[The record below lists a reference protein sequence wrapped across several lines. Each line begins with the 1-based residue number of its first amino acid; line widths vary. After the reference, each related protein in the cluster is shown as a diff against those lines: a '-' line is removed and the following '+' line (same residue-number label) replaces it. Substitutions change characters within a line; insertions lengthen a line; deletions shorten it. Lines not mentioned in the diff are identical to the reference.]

1 MPDASEKPPLDPLG
15 DSATAD
21 VLLADGTVAVVR
33 LLRPTD
39 GAALHELHDN
49 VSDENL
55 RLRFFAVGRSA
66 AHQYVDHVLR
76 DDTLAMVVEQR
87 GRVIA
92 LATAEVVAATTAEV
106 AFLVE
111 DGRHGQGIG
120 SLLLEHLASVARD
133 RGIEAFTADVLS
145 ENHAMLGVFSDAGFT
160 MSRHVE
166 EGIVTVRLDTRST
179 ETSRAAADAR
189 ERRAEAR
196 SLQPLLYPRSAA
208 VVGVRSDGSGVG
220 RSVFEAIRNGGFTG
234 QVYAVH
240 PRSIRIGDARA
251 FASFADLPEVV
262 DLAVVAVPAHS
273 VVTALEGAAD
283 AGVRAAVVLS
293 SGFQELGER
302 GAELQ
307 HELSLLARRRSIR
320 VVGPN
325 CLGVLCNHPDV
336 SLDATFSGCLPP
348 PGGLAVATQSGGVG
362 IVLEDLAEDLGLGIG
377 ALISLGNK
385 ADVSGNDLLAAWTD
399 DPRVTAAALY
409 LESFG
414 NAPKFAR
421 IARRFAERKP
431 LLAVVGGRSA
441 GGQRAGASHTAAAAT
456 PAVGVA
462 ALFAQAGVVGC
473 DGADDLAETALVLT
487 REPLPRGPRL
497 GVVTNAGGMGVLAAD
512 AAAEHGLTV
521 PELSAAARDRVASH
535 VVGTSG
541 TSNPIDAGAAVA
553 SEELAAAVEEVM
565 ACGEVDAVVVLV
577 VETSL
582 SDTSAVLDL
591 LAGVRTRHPEVPLVA
606 VPQGRGHR
614 PPDPGGV
621 TCLRSAT
628 GAVRALGRAAHY
640 AGWLAEQTAE
650 AVIESAPEEQL
661 SASPGVLR
669 RRREVATALLRTEAG
684 AGGGWVGAADASRL
698 LTDYG
703 LAPVGA
709 IATGPDAVAGAA
721 EEVGF
726 PVAIKVAGQDVVHR
740 TERGLVRV
748 GLGSAEDVHAAVTS
762 FVREMGR
769 DDVPVLVQPMVSGVE
784 LAVGVVRDP
793 AFGPLVMVGAGGV
806 TTDLLGDRVYLL
818 PPVTGADA
826 RRALRGLRTWPLLE
840 GFRGSA
846 PVDVDSVVDLVVSV
860 GRLVQEVPEV
870 AEVDLNP
877 VLASS
882 SGCALVDVKLRLA
895 PVRGHRAEAPRQLRR
910 TT

>member
-1 MPDASEKPPLDPLG
+1 VPSSPRDQ
-15 DSATAD
+15 ATAD

-33 LLRPTD
+33 LLEPSD
-39 GAALHELHDN
+39 GAALHALHDN
-49 VSDENL
+49 VSDDNL
-55 RLRFFAVGRSA
+55 RLRFFAVGRTA
-66 AHQYVDHVLR
+66 AHQYVDHLLR
-76 DDTLAMVVEQR
+76 DESLAMVVEQH

-92 LATAEVVAATTAEV
+92 LATAETVAPGTAEV

-120 SLLLEHLASVARD
+120 SLLLEHLAAVARS
-133 RGIEAFTADVLS
+133 RGIEVFTAEVLT

-179 ETSRAAADAR
+179 DTSRAAADAR

-196 SLQPLLYPRSAA
+196 SLQPLLYPRSVA
-208 VVGVRSDGSGVG
+208 VVGVRSDGAGVG
-220 RSVFEAIRNGGFTG
+220 RSVFDAIRNGGFTG
-234 QVYAVH
+234 SLYAVH
-240 PRSIRIGDARA
+240 PRSIRIGETRA
-251 FASFADLPEVV
+251 FASFADLPETV
-262 DLAVVAVPAHS
+262 DLVVVAVPAHS

-307 HELSLLARRRSIR
+307 HDLSLLARRRSIR

-325 CLGVLCNHPDV
+325 CLGVLSNHPDIN
-336 SLDATFSGCLPP
+336 LNATFSGCLPP

-377 ALISLGNK
+377 SLISLGNK

-399 DPRVTAAALY
+399 DPRVTGAALY

-487 REPLPRGPRL
+487 REPLPKGPRL

-521 PELSAAARDRVASH
+521 PELSAEARERVARH

-565 ACGEVDAVVVLV
+565 VSGEVDAVVVLV

-582 SDTSAVLDL
+582 SDTSAVLGL
-591 LAGVRTRHPEVPLVA
+591 LAEVRRRRPEVTLVV

-614 PPDPGGV
+614 PPDPEGA
-621 TCLRSAT
+621 TCLRSPTA
-628 GAVRALGRAAHY
+628 AVRAIGRAAHY
-640 AGWLAEQTAE
+640 SAWLAEQTAE
-650 AVIESAPEEQL
+650 AVIEAAPHEQL
-661 SASPGVLR
+661 TAPLADLLR
-669 RRREVATALLRTEAG
+669 RRELAARLLATEA
-684 AGGGWVGAADASRL
+684 AGGGWVGAASAARL
-698 LTDYG
+698 LSDYG
-703 LAPVGA
+703 LGPVGG
-709 IATGPDAVAGAA
+709 IASGPDAVADLSAT
-721 EEVGF
+721 VGF
-726 PVAIKVAGQDVVHR
+726 PVVIKVAGHDVVHR

-762 FVREMGR
+762 FEREMGH

-784 LAVGVVRDP
+784 LAIGVVRDP

-818 PPVTGADA
+818 PPVHRADA

-846 PVDVDSVVDLVVSV
+846 PVDVDAVVDLVVAV

-877 VLASS
+877 VMVSPT
-882 SGCALVDVKLRLA
+882 GCSLVDVKLRLA
-895 PVRGHRAEAPRQLRR
+895 PMQGHPAEAPRQLRR